1 MEDKVKLTM
10 LMDFYANL
18 LSESKRQVMIDYV
31 ENDFSL
37 SEIAAIKNVTRQA
50 AYDIVKK
57 AEQQLNGYE
66 AKLGLVE
73 RFVKAKNM
81 LVDLSKSMDN
91 ETKKKIE
98 TVIDNL

>member
-18 LSESKRQVMIDYV
+18 LSESKKQVMIDYV

-37 SEIAAIKNVTRQA
+37 SEIASLKNVTRQA

-57 AEQQLNGYE
+57 AEQQLYGYE

-73 RFVKAKNM
+73 RFVNAKAM
-81 LVDLSKSMDN
+81 LTELSENLDDKS
-91 ETKKKIE
+91 KKKIQN
-98 TVIDNL
+98 IINNL

>member
-37 SEIAAIKNVTRQA
+37 SEIASIKNVTRQA

-57 AEQQLNGYE
+57 SEQQLNDFE
-66 AKLGLVE
+66 AKLGLVD

-81 LVDLSKSMDN
+81 LVDLSKNLDDN
-91 ETKKKIE
+91 AKKKIE

>member
-18 LSESKRQVMIDYV
+18 LSESKKQVMIDYV

-37 SEIAAIKNVTRQA
+37 SEIASLKNVTRQA

-57 AEQQLNGYE
+57 AEQQLNDYE

-73 RFVKAKNM
+73 RFVNAKAM
-81 LVDLSKSMDN
+81 LTDLAEDLDDK
-91 ETKKKIE
+91 
-98 TVIDNL
+98 

>member
-10 LMDFYANL
+10 LMDFYAKL

-37 SEIAAIKNVTRQA
+37 SEIASIKNVTRQA

-57 AEQQLNGYE
+57 AEQQLEEYE

-73 RFVKAKNM
+73 RFVRAKNM
-81 LVDLSKSMDN
+81 LLEVSEGVDEK
-91 ETKKKIE
+91 TKQKIDKI
-98 TVIDNL
+98 IDNL